1 MVTDPKSR
9 SILVVD
15 VERSSDRTN
24 PEKAEM
30 RSALY
35 HVLNRG
41 LAGADLGCEP
51 AHGVDDLGDGVLA
64 VFDCEVLSVLDPLV
78 DLMVDEL
85 ARYNALVCG
94 RDRLRLRIGVHFG
107 LVSRDERGWVGHE
120 MTAAFR
126 ATDAEPVKEVLRA
139 AQRAEAVVVVTD
151 DVHRSVVR
159 HGYRGLRPDEYLRL
173 AVPSGPVWVRVPGY
187 AAPPVPATEAAVPAT
202 PAMPAVAPSGMSFTG
217 NKIGSVQNVGSIHS
231 VDARVTFGGEP

>member
-1 MVTDPKSR
+1 MTDPKSR

-24 PEKAEM
+24 PQKAEL

-64 VFDCEVLSVLDPLV
+64 VFDCEVLPVLDPLV

-85 ARYNALVCG
+85 ARYNALVCE

-107 LVSRDERGWVGHE
+107 PVSRDEHGWVGHE

-126 ATDAEPVKEVLRA
+126 ALDAEQVKEVLRSA
-139 AQRAEAVVVVTD
+139 NRAEAVVVVTD
-151 DVHRSVVR
+151 DVYRSVVR
-159 HGYRGLRPDEYLRL
+159 HGYRGLRPDEYRRL
-173 AVPSGPVWVRVPGY
+173 EVPTGPVWVRAPGY
-187 AAPPVPATEAAVPAT
+187 AAPPVPATETAAPTAPVTPRVVPAG
-202 PAMPAVAPSGMSFTG
+202 VNFT
-217 NKIGSVQNVGSIHS
+217 NNRIGSVQNVGSIHS
-231 VDARVTFGGEP
+231 IDARTTFGGRP